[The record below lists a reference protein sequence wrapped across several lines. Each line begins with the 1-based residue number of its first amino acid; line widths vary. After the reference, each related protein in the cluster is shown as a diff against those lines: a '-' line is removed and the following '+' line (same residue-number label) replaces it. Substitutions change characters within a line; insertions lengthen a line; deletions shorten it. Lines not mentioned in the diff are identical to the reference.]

1 MVQAADD
8 ERRRIGRDLH
18 DGAQQRLLAVSNL
31 LRVARKKAS
40 PESEPLLERAA
51 EELTAAH
58 AELRELARGLH
69 PVALS
74 ERGLPAAIESLCNGA
89 TIPVELDVCAEAV
102 PDEVAAAAYFV
113 VAECLTNAS
122 RYGKACDVKITIA
135 RRDGHLHMEVADDG
149 VGGADPA
156 KGTGLLGLA
165 DRLEVLGGALEVH
178 SPEGEGTRIRARVPL
193 AA

>member
-1 MVQAADD
+1 MSYPI
-8 ERRRIGRDLH
+8 RRIEDIDADEIAALKSAGIRT
-18 DGAQQRLLAVSNL
+18 AE
-31 LRVARKKAS
+31 K
-40 PESEPLLERAA
+40 LLETA
-51 EELTAAH
+51 EQELSAAH

-74 ERGLPAAIESLCNGA
+74 ERGLPAAIESLSAASALCVTLN
-89 TIPVELDVCAEAV
+89 VC
-102 PDEVAAAAYFV
+102 PDELPDEIAAAAYFV

-122 RYGKACDVKITIA
+122 RYGQACDVTITVSRA
-135 RRDGHLHMEVADDG
+135 DGHLQMEVADDG